1 MSQRPRILVVGAGPT
16 GLTAAV
22 ELARRGYRPRIVDR
36 NDGPTPLSKAV
47 GISARSLE
55 LLEPS
60 GATGRLLAEGLRIPH
75 GCIHFA
81 GRTLGA
87 LRFSALRH
95 RFNFLLALPQSETEA
110 ILAEI
115 LTGLGATVERRTALA
130 DLKAVGERVEVVL
143 EGPGGREEAEYDFV
157 YGADGVHSRARDG
170 LGLPFEG
177 YVTRLDWRMPDPGL
191 ADAPHPPGVPPP
203 SLPHTRSAR

>member
-75 GCIHFA
+75 GRIHFA

-95 RFNFLLALPQSETEA
+95 RVNFLLALPQRATSA
-110 ILAEI
+110 IPAEI
-115 LTGLGATVERRTALA
+115 
-130 DLKAVGERVEVVL
+130 
-143 EGPGGREEAEYDFV
+143 
-157 YGADGVHSRARDG
+157 
-170 LGLPFEG
+170 
-177 YVTRLDWRMPDPGL
+177 
-191 ADAPHPPGVPPP
+191 PPGRRRRLQRPPP
-203 SLPHTRSAR
+203 

>member
-75 GCIHFA
+75 GCIHFE
-81 GRTLGA
+81 GRTPGA
-87 LRFSALRH
+87 LRFSALRSEEH
-95 RFNFLLALPQSETEA
+95 TSELQS
-110 ILAEI
+110 LM
-115 LTGLGATVERRTALA
+115 RNSY
-130 DLKAVGERVEVVL
+130 AV
-143 EGPGGREEAEYDFV
+143 
-157 YGADGVHSRARDG
+157 
-170 LGLPFEG
+170 
-177 YVTRLDWRMPDPGL
+177 
-191 ADAPHPPGVPPP
+191 
-203 SLPHTRSAR
+203 